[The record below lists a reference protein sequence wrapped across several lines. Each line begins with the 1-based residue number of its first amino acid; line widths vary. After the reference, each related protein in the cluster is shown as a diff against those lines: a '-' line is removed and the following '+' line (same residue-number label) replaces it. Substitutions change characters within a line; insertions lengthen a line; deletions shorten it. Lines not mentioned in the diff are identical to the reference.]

1 MRITPV
7 RFKAVFAGLVVGLIA
22 TSAYA
27 NNKDLVRI
35 CDSARLSA
43 SERKECRAQF
53 KAATDDSA
61 RLVAFKTFDEK
72 INGSAT
78 GGK

>member
-1 MRITPV
+1 VT
-7 RFKAVFAGLVVGLIA
+7 GLVVGLIA
-22 TSAYA
+22 TSAFA
-27 NNKDLVRI
+27 DNKDLVRI

-43 SERKECRAQF
+43 TERKDCRAQF
-53 KAATDDSA
+53 KAAADDAA
-61 RLVAFKTFDEK
+61 RLAAFRTFDEK